1 MCFITLDK
9 CALQYSFRDT
19 PMVKY
24 SIFLPRF
31 QTGGT
36 LRSSK
41 LDQDFVMDKRKLT
54 LEERKAAINEAYE
67 KKISQI
73 DAQLKDISAREKTA
87 ARKRDTRRKII
98 MGSLAG
104 FHMEKNPRSAFAK
117 KLAAL
122 IDEYVIGDKERALF
136 DLEPLPK
143 TEAEIRREKHKD
155 EIRKGR

>member
-1 MCFITLDK
+1 VRPSYL
-9 CALQYSFRDT
+9 LRDA
-19 PMVKY
+19 PKAQC
-24 SIFLPRF
+24 SIFWTQF
-31 QTGGT
+31 QTRGT
-36 LRSSK
+36 LGSSE
-41 LDQDFVMDKRKLT
+41 LHQDFVMDKRKQT
-54 LEERKAAINEAYE
+54 LEEKKAAINEVYE

-73 DAQLKDISAREKTA
+73 DAQLANITAREKQA

-98 MGSLAG
+98 MGGLAG

-143 TEAEIRREKHKD
+143 TEAETRRIKHK
-155 EIRKGR
+155 EEKKNLK